1 MMQAL
6 FFNPKIA
13 SCSFAI
19 CSIVA
24 AVQIY
29 YAYELI
35 QRRERERARASLSS
49 GVLTTNATT
58 DMSTEAE
65 AEVT

>member
-1 MMQAL
+1 MQAL

-19 CSIVA
+19 CSIAA

-35 QRRERERARASLSS
+35 QRRERARASLSS